1 MEKKFTVNP
10 NLLQLEQAR
19 QLLDLGHP
27 REALSLAVDVLMEEL
42 HHLRESMVSL
52 QNLIRPDAWTGTK
65 TQPATFGRLPGK
77 RLRTLH

>member
-52 QNLIRPDAWTGTK
+52 QNLIRPDALIGTK
-65 TQPATFGRLPGK
+65 TQPATFGRLPVR